1 MMGCYIA
8 QGLPLYFVNRQML
21 NTLGYDSEQE
31 FISDVGGML
40 TNCIH
45 PRDRKLIRDTNELL
59 EKLET
64 YAVEYRL
71 KKEGRHLFMVSRCRA
86 KSHRRGRA
94 SGSVIC
100 LYRHNRAEKN

>member
-1 MMGCYIA
+1 MT
-8 QGLPLYFVNRQML
+8 PER
-21 NTLGYDSEQE
+21 E

-71 KKEGRHLFMVSRCRA
+71 KKKDGTYLWFHGAGA

-100 LYRHNRAEKN
+100 LYRHNRAEKLRNELLHLLQ